1 MIEIT
6 ECLEVTKIKNFCSV
20 RDAVKGMRRQP
31 HLGENIKCVSD
42 KGLFFKTYLKLLK
55 LNDRNMNNG

>member
-20 RDAVKGMRRQP
+20 KDAVKGMRRQP
-31 HLGENIKCVSD
+31 HLGENIYK
-42 KGLFFKTYLKLLK
+42 
-55 LNDRNMNNG
+55 MHI